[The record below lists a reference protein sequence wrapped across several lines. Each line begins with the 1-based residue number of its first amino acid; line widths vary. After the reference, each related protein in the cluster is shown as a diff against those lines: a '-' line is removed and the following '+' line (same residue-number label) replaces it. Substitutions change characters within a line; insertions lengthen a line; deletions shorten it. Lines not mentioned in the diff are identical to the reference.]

1 MAVGQENG
9 RAVLAHDGAG
19 RAGRVV
25 GNGVFREIL
34 IVNGKRAARQE
45 GEILARSGNVQ
56 NLLADWKRAEHCPV
70 IPDGQGG
77 IAVSGLIE
85 IHDERDEAV
94 SVQRVVLE
102 IGVLKG
108 VAAEALAVQLIEI
121 QRVFT
126 QDAERVSGQE
136 MQIVDQGISDGDGA
150 ENFLRIRPEEDDRGL
165 EHPVLL
171 PEGGSGGVFC
181 AGGDGAA
188 HEILARREPAVDSAC
203 WLL

>member
-25 GNGVFREIL
+25 GNVVFREIL

-136 MQIVDQGISDGDGA
+136 MQIVDQGSS
-150 ENFLRIRPEEDDRGL
+150 PSQS
-165 EHPVLL
+165 
-171 PEGGSGGVFC
+171 GS
-181 AGGDGAA
+181 AMA
-188 HEILARREPAVDSAC
+188 
-203 WLL
+203 

>member
-25 GNGVFREIL
+25 GNVVFREIL

-136 MQIVDQGISDGDGA
+136 MQIVDQGISRWGWCGEFPPNPSGRGQQRTGTSRPPA
-150 ENFLRIRPEEDDRGL
+150 RGRQRQRILR
-165 EHPVLL
+165 
-171 PEGGSGGVFC
+171 
-181 AGGDGAA
+181 
-188 HEILARREPAVDSAC
+188 RRRRCSA
-203 WLL
+203 